1 VDEIWTFNYCKQ
13 GNLTPEIAER
23 VPNAGDLWLW
33 VAIDADTKLVP
44 CVRLGGRTASD
55 AHEFMQDL
63 SSRLSHRVQLTTDG
77 FRPYLTAVDRAFG
90 VDIDYAT
97 LTKWYGAEMPNERR
111 YSPPVV
117 LSTIKKV
124 VTGDPDEAH
133 ISTSY
138 VERQNWTLRT
148 TRCAAT
154 RGCRMA
160 SHARSR
166 TTWPPWP

>member
-1 VDEIWTFNYCKQ
+1 MDEIWTFNYCKQ

-111 YSPPVV
+111 P
-117 LSTIKKV
+117 
-124 VTGDPDEAH
+124 
-133 ISTSY
+133 
-138 VERQNWTLRT
+138 
-148 TRCAAT
+148 
-154 RGCRMA
+154 
-160 SHARSR
+160 ARRSS
-166 TTWPPWP
+166 